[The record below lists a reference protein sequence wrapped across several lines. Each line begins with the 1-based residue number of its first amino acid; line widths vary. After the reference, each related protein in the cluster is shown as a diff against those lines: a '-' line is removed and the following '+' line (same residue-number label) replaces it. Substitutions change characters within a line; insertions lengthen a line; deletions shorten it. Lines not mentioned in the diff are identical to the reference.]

1 MGVLNDLWV
10 LNSRGR
16 LTGSLHFHLF
26 MNLIIYQPFIG
37 PPAGSQELCPGGS
50 SSVHRDPASRAA
62 QRKDR
67 QLLVAGKMGAE
78 GLGGGGASGLS
89 LEE

>member
-1 MGVLNDLWV
+1 MD
-10 LNSRGR
+10 
-16 LTGSLHFHLF
+16 H
-26 MNLIIYQPFIG
+26 
-37 PPAGSQELCPGGS
+37 
-50 SSVHRDPASRAA
+50 DPASPAA

-67 QLLVAGKMGAE
+67 QLLVARKMGAE

>member
-1 MGVLNDLWV
+1 MLNDLWV

-16 LTGSLHFHLF
+16 VTSSLHFHLF

-37 PPAGSQELCPGGS
+37 PPAASQELCPGGC
-50 SSVHRDPASRAA
+50 SSVHRDPASPAA

-67 QLLVAGKMGAE
+67 QILVAGKVGAE
-78 GLGGGGASGLS
+78 GFRGGVLVG
-89 LEE
+89 